1 MLALGGPWVVMSKQ
15 VSDRNG
21 MEVGGEDDDGYRG
34 AGEPCSELETSARW
48 TRCLGTEFPPQF
60 YLYPCKKHFY

>member
-21 MEVGGEDDDGYRG
+21 MEVGGEDDDGSRG
-34 AGEPCSELETSARW
+34 AVLRAGDLRLMDPV
-48 TRCLGTEFPPQF
+48 LG
-60 YLYPCKKHFY
+60 H

>member
-34 AGEPCSELETSARW
+34 AGEPCSELETSA
-48 TRCLGTEFPPQF
+48 
-60 YLYPCKKHFY
+60 